1 MFEELRDAN
10 RKVVGLKQ
18 VLRELQAGGVCRVYL
33 ADDAEEHLKQ
43 RVSEAAADAEVELV
57 CVATMEELGGEC
69 GIDVS
74 AACAGILN
82 R

>member
-1 MFEELRDAN
+1 MFEELRNAD

-18 VLRELQAGGVCRVYL
+18 VLRELQGGGVCRVYL
-33 ADDAEEHLKQ
+33 ANDAEEQLKE
-43 RVSEAAADAEVELV
+43 RVREAVEQTGAELV

-82 R
+82 K

>member
-1 MFEELRDAN
+1 MFEELRNAD

-33 ADDAEEHLKQ
+33 ADDAEQHLKE
-43 RVSEAAADAEVELV
+43 RVSAAARQAGAELV

-69 GIDVS
+69 GIDVA
-74 AACAGILN
+74 AACAGIIK
-82 R
+82 